1 MTLLVKS
8 SKGGLRLYND
18 LKVLIFFFV
27 GVLCFTFVRTFRYPR
42 NSYFGKAIRDFFSLL
57 IVL

>member
-18 LKVLIFFFV
+18 LKVLIFFV

-42 NSYFGKAIRDFFSLL
+42 NSYVGKAIHDFFSLF